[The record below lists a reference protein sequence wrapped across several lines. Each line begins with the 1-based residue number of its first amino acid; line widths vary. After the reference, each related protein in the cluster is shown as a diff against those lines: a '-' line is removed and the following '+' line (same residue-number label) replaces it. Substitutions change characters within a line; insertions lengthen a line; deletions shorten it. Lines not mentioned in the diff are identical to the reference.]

1 MSEDIVEPVAEAQT
15 TPQTAGE
22 LLRQLRE
29 ARGLDLEVLAAALK
43 VPARKLELL
52 EANRFA
58 ELPGMVFVRSLSQS
72 VCRYL
77 HADAQPVL
85 ELLPSSQSIDSVM
98 LETVSRGLDEPFKEP
113 ITRTDPNS
121 RIPEWLQPKVIAP
134 ALLLLAALGFW
145 LAPGGSSSVSTPD
158 SDLSASMPSVG
169 SPTQSA
175 AASHPVPAPA
185 SAAASVTSTGTTT
198 VELTPPGLTGAPL
211 AVSASGVAASAVA
224 VMPPIIETVHSMP
237 AEAVR
242 ASNPPTNVKGVAVL
256 RTTAASWVEARDADG
271 RTLVARMMMPGEVV
285 GLDGTMPL
293 RLKVGNVSGT
303 QLSLRGAAI
312 DLAPFTRDNVARVE
326 LK

>member
-1 MSEDIVEPVAEAQT
+1 MSEDIVEPSAEVQ

-77 HADAQPVL
+77 HTDARPVL

-121 RIPEWLQPKVIAP
+121 PIPEWLQPKVIAP

-145 LAPGGSSSVSTPD
+145 LAPGGSPSVSTLD
-158 SDLSASMPSVG
+158 SDLSASMPSV
-169 SPTQSA
+169 SV
-175 AASHPVPAPA
+175 PVSKAAPA
-185 SAAASVTSTGTTT
+185 SATQPSSGTTT
-198 VELTPPGLTGAPL
+198 VELTPPGLLPSQPQAASTSAAPGV
-211 AVSASGVAASAVA
+211 AASGVAATP
-224 VMPPIIETVHSMP
+224 MTETVFSVP
-237 AEAVR
+237 TEAVQ
-242 ASNPPTNVKGVAVL
+242 ASNSLSNVKGVAVL
-256 RTTAASWVEARDADG
+256 RTIAASWVEARDADG

-285 GLDGTMPL
+285 GLDGAMPL
-293 RLKVGNVSGT
+293 RLKIGNVGGT
-303 QLSLRGAAI
+303 QLSFRGQPI
-312 DLAPFTRDNVARVE
+312 DLTPFTRENVARVE